1 MIEVSDA
8 WKENQRRLLADRV
21 GLCIKVYNGLE
32 YVARIADTPLPV
44 GESAP
49 SINITNILKMS
60 YLSSC
65 GEYSLDTPQLTVDLQ
80 LSNMDGSGEAL
91 WEQLSVW
98 EQSSTLV
105 RWDIYAVY
113 STSNLYESHL
123 LAALVM
129 YNKSLSDNENIIT
142 VNLAPIFALVRENM
156 FIPDMA
162 DLVNTSDLN
171 DGYQY
176 DIITI
181 INEINES
188 NIAPA
193 AVSYQP
199 SYPSALIMRKP
210 FKQHKI
216 GDAVQI
222 ISNSYRFWMRYAL
235 LTFDTFMLTNLL
247 VYDPDT
253 PYTIPHSD
261 YIIGEKVMYSYP
273 VENVQEARTFILE
286 TPEYSSRT
294 EGQTSFSIVTPT
306 VKPYSKIWMDFP
318 QIVADPARFYIN
330 VPIALQLTRL
340 GVAGCELANN
350 SDSAVSDVEISL
362 AGFFS
367 EAYEQTYM
375 PEDALEAMKIHTV
388 YNELG
393 INNQPAGSPVISL
406 DGPSYEVSFRADP
419 RLECG
424 DCVVL
429 DTKRKKIMARVLKIK
444 YEYDGAWKGTAA
456 LRYVQDIAPLALIAD
471 DTMFLTNALT

>member
-21 GLCIKVYNGLE
+21 GLCIKVYDGLE
-32 YVARIADTPLPV
+32 YVARIADTPLPDD
-44 GESAP
+44 ESAP
-49 SINITNILKMS
+49 PINITNILKMS
-60 YLSSC
+60 YSSSC

-80 LSNMDGSGEAL
+80 ISNIDGSGSEL
-91 WEQLSVW
+91 WEQLGAW
-98 EQSSTLV
+98 EQSLSLL

-113 STSNLYESHL
+113 STSNLYERHL

-142 VNLAPIFALVRENM
+142 VNLAPIFALVRENT
-156 FIPDMA
+156 FIPEMA
-162 DLVNTSDLN
+162 DLMDVSDPN
-171 DGYQY
+171 GGYQY
-176 DIITI
+176 DIISI
-181 INEINES
+181 INEINDS

-193 AVSYQP
+193 AVFYQP
-199 SYPSALIMRKP
+199 SYPSALIIRKP

-222 ISNSYRFWMRYAL
+222 ISNSYCFWMRYAL
-235 LTFDTFMLTNLL
+235 LASGSYTLTNLL

-261 YIIGEKVMYSYP
+261 YIIGENVMYSYP
-273 VENVQEARTFILE
+273 VENVQEARTFVLE

-294 EGQTSFSIVTPT
+294 EGETSFSIVVPA
-306 VKPYSKIWMDFP
+306 VNAYSKVWLDFP
-318 QIVADPARFYIN
+318 QIVADPLRFYIN
-330 VPIALQLTRL
+330 VPNVLQLGRL
-340 GVAGCELANN
+340 GVAGCMLVNN

-362 AGFFS
+362 QGFFS

-375 PEDALEAMKIHTV
+375 PEEALEAMKIHTV

-393 INNQPAGSPVISL
+393 INDQSAGSPVISL
-406 DGPSYEVSFRADP
+406 GGPSYEVSFRADP

-424 DCVVL
+424 DYVVL
-429 DTKRKKIMARVLKIK
+429 DTKRKKIIARVLKIK
-444 YEYDGAWKGTAA
+444 YDYNGAWKGTAT

-471 DTMFLTNALT
+471 DTMFITNALT